1 MEKIVDIV
9 IGYCMIF
16 CFFNMKQ
23 GRSRDRYGLYYA
35 IFYLENFAILI
46 LWYCMTPEL
55 DEEKHIYSILS
66 VVGGFVTHMSCQ
78 VMYYMCCHPTEN
90 IKAWAGCGS
99 QVVTESLFQS
109 DSEAEEEV

>member
-16 CFFNMKQ
+16 CFFNMKN
-23 GRSRDRYGLYYA
+23 GRSRDRYVLYYV

-55 DEEKHIYSILS
+55 DEEIHVYCILA
-66 VVGGFVTHMSCQ
+66 VVGLFVSHMVFQ
-78 VMYYMCCHPTEN
+78 VMYYMCCHPLDN
-90 IKAWAGCGS
+90 IKAWDGCSS
-99 QVVTESLFQS
+99 QVVKKSLFQS
-109 DSEAEEEV
+109 DSESEEKV